1 MPPRLPPRPRLPP
14 LSREEWESYREIDG
28 RISKENEEK
37 FRARVFAGVSPSPP
51 PLSLS
56 LSLSLHM
63 YMYIHVHHQN
73 DPFSLIFLS
82 QSIDHSIR
90 REVWKYLLGYFRFD
104 ATDIERMEEQKAKEK
119 EYEIMKK
126 QWESFL
132 PQQETNFA
140 RWRELRNLVGET
152 KKNNFMLL
160 HCTLFYAEKDVI
172 RTDRDVE
179 LFHSVSSP
187 QLKQLQSIL
196 KTYIMYNMDLGK
208 DPMYMYV

>member
-1 MPPRLPPRPRLPP
+1 M
-14 LSREEWESYREIDG
+14 
-28 RISKENEEK
+28 
-37 FRARVFAGVSPSPP
+37 
-51 PLSLS
+51 
-56 LSLSLHM
+56 
-63 YMYIHVHHQN
+63 
-73 DPFSLIFLS
+73 
-82 QSIDHSIR
+82 
-90 REVWKYLLGYFRFD
+90 LGYFRFD

-208 DPMYMYV
+208 DPMYMYVSGKIIKIENSQLFIFGEIWLETMYYSTGTFVRFWSNFKKS